1 MNCRLIR
8 DIGKYYLRTW
18 MRNQI
23 TLEQSSN
30 LIGNW
35 NVPSVVPRNQLWS
48 GCQIARPT
56 SSSAPNPTGVSVVIP
71 VSFRCFS
78 RFGINPCGWRTWLSV
93 RSQAPLVLVGM
104 FRRCRWWTYR
114 HVHANKDCVLIAK
127 PHANTRRMANQVLE
141 EHADAPFGEWI
152 NS

>member
-1 MNCRLIR
+1 M
-8 DIGKYYLRTW
+8 KYRYVNIISYLDVE
-18 MRNQI
+18 QI

-71 VSFRCFS
+71 VSS
-78 RFGINPCGWRTWLSV
+78 GA
-93 RSQAPLVLVGM
+93 SQDLESTLWMAYLVEREESGTLVLVGM
-104 FRRCRWWTYR
+104 FRRCR
-114 HVHANKDCVLIAK
+114 
-127 PHANTRRMANQVLE
+127 
-141 EHADAPFGEWI
+141 
-152 NS
+152 